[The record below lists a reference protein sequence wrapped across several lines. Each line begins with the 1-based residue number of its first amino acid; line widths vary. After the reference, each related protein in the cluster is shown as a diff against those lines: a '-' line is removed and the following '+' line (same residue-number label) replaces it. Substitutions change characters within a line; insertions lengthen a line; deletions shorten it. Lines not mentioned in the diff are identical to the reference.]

1 MAGKLRA
8 RRSWRTGGA
17 AQSAAEQGRA
27 YPGWFVA
34 IEGGDGAGK
43 STQLAAVAEWLRGRG
58 FEVVTTREPGATP
71 LGSVLRNLVLHAK
84 EHRLGA
90 RAEALLFAADR
101 ADHMETVVC
110 PALERGAVVL
120 TDRHVDS
127 SVAYQSGGRGLDA
140 REVAALSAFA
150 TVGVVPDL
158 VVLLDL
164 DPAVARARREERTG
178 QADKLEAE
186 AGDFHE
192 RVRAA
197 FLARAKAEPERYL
210 VVAADQPP
218 KILTGAIQDRL
229 DQLLPLSPS
238 EADQAARRAAEIE
251 AAVAKE
257 QEYRAKQAEAE
268 RQRRESAERERRER
282 LNRELAERHAA
293 EQERQRRE
301 AERAVAAEAETRA
314 RAEQEKAEAAQREAQ
329 ERSRAERREQE
340 RRIQIQQDALR
351 RREAELTVRQA
362 EARAKERARLAA
374 RAAEE
379 QAGRARAQRPSSLAD
394 DLMVLGGDEE
404 RAATQPAE
412 PAAARPAAELPEPP
426 GTRAEGETR
435 PSPAA
440 VVAPAAEPAP
450 EREAEAPEPEAPE
463 PEVVPAPEA
472 DAAAEAEPEPAPEAE
487 SQQEQP

>member
-1 MAGKLRA
+1 V
-8 RRSWRTGGA
+8 
-17 AQSAAEQGRA
+17 GRA

-71 LGSVLRNLVLHAK
+71 LGSVLRNLVLHAE
-84 EHRLGA
+84 EHKLGA

-101 ADHMETVVC
+101 ADHMETVVR
-110 PALERGAVVL
+110 PALERGAIVL

-140 REVAALSAFA
+140 QEVAALSAFA

-197 FLARAKAEPERYL
+197 FLARAKTAPERYL
-210 VVAADQPP
+210 VLAADQAP

-229 DQLLPLSPS
+229 DQLLPLSP
-238 EADQAARRAAEIE
+238 EEAARAAQRAAELE
-251 AAVAKE
+251 AALARE
-257 QEYRAKQAEAE
+257 QEYRAMQAASEQQQREA
-268 RQRRESAERERRER
+268 AERERRER

-293 EQERQRRE
+293 EQERRRLE
-301 AERAVAAEAETRA
+301 AERAAAQQAESRL
-314 RAEQEKAEAAQREAQ
+314 RAEREKAEAAEREAKD
-329 ERSRAERREQE
+329 RAKAEQREQE
-340 RRIQIQQDALR
+340 RRIQTQQDAQR
-351 RREAELTVRQA
+351 RREAELAVRQA
-362 EARAKERARLAA
+362 ELRAKERARLAA
-374 RAAEE
+374 AAAQAAEE
-379 QAGRARAQRPSSLAD
+379 QAARGRAQHPSLAD
-394 DLMVLGGDEE
+394 ELMALGGDGD
-404 RAATQPAE
+404 RAAT
-412 PAAARPAAELPEPP
+412 ELPELSELPESESELEP
-426 GTRAEGETR
+426 GLEAGQ
-435 PSPAA
+435 
-440 VVAPAAEPAP
+440 EPAP
-450 EREAEAPEPEAPE
+450 EPESESEAER
-463 PEVVPAPEA
+463 
-472 DAAAEAEPEPAPEAE
+472 
-487 SQQEQP
+487 EQP

>member
-8 RRSWRTGGA
+8 KRPWRLGGA
-17 AQSAAEQGRA
+17 AQTAAEQARS

-34 IEGGDGAGK
+34 VEGGDGAGK
-43 STQLAAVAEWLRGRG
+43 STQLAAVADWLRGRG

-84 EHRLGA
+84 EHKLGA

-101 ADHMETVVC
+101 ADHMETVVR

-140 REVAALSAFA
+140 NEVAALSAFA
-150 TVGVVPDL
+150 TVGVRPDL
-158 VVLLDL
+158 VVVLDL

-186 AGDFHE
+186 TGEFHE

-210 VVAADQPP
+210 VVDAAQAP
-218 KILTGAIQDRL
+218 KVLTGAIQDRL

-238 EADQAARRAAEIE
+238 EAVKAAERAAELE
-251 AAVAKE
+251 AAIAKE
-257 QEYRAKQAEAE
+257 REYRAMQEAAAQAEHEAAE
-268 RQRRESAERERRER
+268 RQRRER

-293 EQERQRRE
+293 EQERRRQE
-301 AERAVAAEAETRA
+301 AERSAAAEADA
-314 RAEQEKAEAAQREAQ
+314 RAAAEREKAEASRHDEEQR
-329 ERSRAERREQE
+329 RKAERREQE
-340 RRIQIQQDALR
+340 LRIQTQQDAQR
-351 RREAELTVRQA
+351 RREAELAVRQA

-374 RAAEE
+374 AAAKAAAD
-379 QAGRARAQRPSSLAD
+379 QAAREKARRTLAD
-394 DLMVLGGDEE
+394 DLIELGGNKVASADDDG
-404 RAATQPAE
+404 ATD
-412 PAAARPAAELPEPP
+412 
-426 GTRAEGETR
+426 GVTEG
-435 PSPAA
+435 
-440 VVAPAAEPAP
+440 VATAQPAP
-450 EREAEAPEPEAPE
+450 EPRHDEDERRPGPDQGQGRER
-463 PEVVPAPEA
+463 
-472 DAAAEAEPEPAPEAE
+472 
-487 SQQEQP
+487 S